1 MATTRTLKLHEDQ
14 EAMLARL
21 GINKDALYIAPSDEV
36 HPTAVRVDGYVS
48 GHYIIFSSGSSD
60 DHARFL
66 KYLFG
71 NDYIPRL
78 KAMDL
83 GLSIYSSPTAKFV
96 KPENLLVVTISTD
109 VNFVY

>member
-1 MATTRTLKLHEDQ
+1 MATTRTLKLHEEQ

-21 GINKDALYIAPSDEV
+21 AINKDALYVAQSDEV

-48 GHYIIFSSGSSD
+48 GHYIIFSTGTSD

-71 NDYIPRL
+71 NEYTPRL

-96 KPENLLVVTISTD
+96 KPENLLSVTISTD
-109 VNFVY
+109 ANFIY